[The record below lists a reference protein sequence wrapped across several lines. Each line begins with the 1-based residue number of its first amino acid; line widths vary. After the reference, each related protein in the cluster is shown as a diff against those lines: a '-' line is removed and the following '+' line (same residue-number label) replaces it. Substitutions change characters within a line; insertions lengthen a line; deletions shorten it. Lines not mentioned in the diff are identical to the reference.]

1 MTDYATVD
9 LLCAEEKLGP
19 PYKSETVFEI
29 FVSEFLGTEILYN
42 HINP

>member
-9 LLCAEEKLGP
+9 LLWAVEKLGP
-19 PYKSETVFEI
+19 PYKSEMVFEI
-29 FVSEFLGTEILYN
+29 QEFLGTGILYN

>member
-1 MTDYATVD
+1 MTDYVAVD
-9 LLCAEEKLGP
+9 LLCAVEKLVP

-29 FVSEFLGTEILYN
+29 HEFLGTEILYN